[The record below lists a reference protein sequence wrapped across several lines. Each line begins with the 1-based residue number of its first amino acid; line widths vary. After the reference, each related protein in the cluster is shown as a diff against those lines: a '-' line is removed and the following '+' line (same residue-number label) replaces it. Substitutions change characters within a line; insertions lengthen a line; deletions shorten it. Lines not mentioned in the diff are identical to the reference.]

1 MDILK
6 TMWTNFGKLVMDALP
21 LSPFRDWISIFSSVP
36 YLGYINWFIPMG
48 TIAKVTAAWVH
59 AIFLYYAYV
68 AILRWLKMVE

>member
-21 LSPFRDWISIFSSVP
+21 LSTFRDWISYLSGVP

-48 TIAKVTAAWVH
+48 TVAKITAAWVN
-59 AIFLYYAYV
+59 AIFLYYAYS

>member
-36 YLGYINWFIPMG
+36 YLGYINWFNPMG
-48 TIAKVTAAWVH
+48 TIAKVTAALVH
-59 AIFLYYAYV
+59 AIFLYYAYS